1 MRFLFF
7 NFILIYSF
15 FTAQNVIP
23 NNFEAK
29 VIGVSDGDSFKVL
42 YKNKE
47 IKIRLNHIDAPE
59 RGQDFGKKAQQYAS
73 NLCFGKKVRII
84 WYKKD
89 RYQRIIAD
97 IFINGNNLNKKIVK
111 DGYAWHF
118 KKYSTDKE
126 YDKLEK
132 EARKNKRGLWSQ
144 SFPTPPWE
152 WRKLKSN
159 SKK

>member
-15 FTAQNVIP
+15 VTAQNIIP
-23 NNFEAK
+23 KHFEAK
-29 VIGVSDGDSFKVL
+29 VIGISDGDSFKVL
-42 YKNKE
+42 YKNQE

-59 RGQDFGKKAQQYAS
+59 RGQDFGKKAKQYVS
-73 NLCFGKKVRII
+73 NLCFGKKVKII

-97 IFINGNNLNKKIVK
+97 VYINGNNLNREMVRA
-111 DGYAWHF
+111 GYAWHF
-118 KKYSTDKE
+118 KKYSKDKD
-126 YDKLEK
+126 YNKLEK
-132 EARKNKRGLWSQ
+132 EARRNKRGLWLHPS
-144 SFPTPPWE
+144 PTPPWE
-152 WRKLKSN
+152 WRKQKSN